1 MARYGTRL
9 REIFNQHLLP
19 EGSVAWQEG
28 AVWFEEMVGDSR
40 ENLMRVSDQLLVFFG
55 QSRFGEFE
63 DWSL

>member
-9 REIFNQHLLP
+9 REIFNQHLLR

-40 ENLMRVSDQLLVFFG
+40 ENLMRVSDQLLAFFRQG
-55 QSRFGEFE
+55 RFGEFE